1 LQPPTYLASRKTCMG
16 LPEVSITTWSRLFV
30 SGRTSVTT
38 FCITARGLLPTL
50 LQYHWESLLTPRVVV
65 AVVVLTF
72 RKCGERRRK
81 EADVAWRQEIPLV
94 SLLAQYFYEMPHG
107 SAYFHS
113 LGLPLRII
121 STDSDPAI
129 LRRYSVVIS
138 AGFLTFLWQ
147 ISWFGEARLGTNN
160 TLRM

>member
-1 LQPPTYLASRKTCMG
+1 MQPPTYLASRKTCMG

-30 SGRTSVTT
+30 SGRASVTT
-38 FCITARGLLPTL
+38 FRITARGLLPTL

-65 AVVVLTF
+65 FVVLTF

-94 SLLAQYFYEMPHG
+94 SLLAQSFYEMPHG

-113 LGLPLRII
+113 LGSPLRIM

-129 LRRYSVVIS
+129 LRRYSAVIS
-138 AGFLTFLWQ
+138 AGFFTFLWQ
-147 ISWFGEARLGTNN
+147 ISYLGEARLGMNN
-160 TLRM
+160 THRM